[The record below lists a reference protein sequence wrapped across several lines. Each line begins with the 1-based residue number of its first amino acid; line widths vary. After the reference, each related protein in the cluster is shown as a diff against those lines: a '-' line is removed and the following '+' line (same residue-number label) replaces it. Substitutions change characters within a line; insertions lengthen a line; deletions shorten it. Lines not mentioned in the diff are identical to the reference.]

1 MKIKLLTTALAKVMS
16 STAIAQSAFQ
26 SFYGQFGVRY
36 ENVSLALTVIS
47 WRNFVLNGLMS

>member
-1 MKIKLLTTALAKVMS
+1 MKIKLVTTALATVMS

-26 SFYGQFGVRY
+26 SFYGQFGVRN

-47 WRNFVLNGLMS
+47 W